1 MKKGYVVPKEKPIC
15 FNCPFRTGDYC
26 GLLTENEGVKEY
38 VYTYNENPLC
48 PLMEIE
54 IDN

>member
-1 MKKGYVVPKEKPIC
+1 MKKGYVVPNEKPIC
-15 FNCPFRTGDYC
+15 FNCQFRTGDYC

-38 VYTYNENPLC
+38 VYTYNENLLC
-48 PLMEIE
+48 PLTEIE